1 MGPTGDESQ
10 RTTTKGR
17 QRTRRQYDNG
27 DNDEDGTTA
36 TTGGGRRRGEEGT
49 TAMPRHEDDGH
60 NDMEMQRTKGGEGNG
75 GERTAE
81 GTKATGRGRH
91 WPYHTQNGPK
101 MTSIVVWAPGKFFLV
116 RFLFFSFR
124 LTLFFIYYR
133 FYLCI
138 TTTYDPPST
147 ITATSPSRSMSRRAT
162 ARTAAAARDCFPGGN
177 KEQRDGTTMPRDRDR
192 AGDEQQ

>member
-1 MGPTGDESQ
+1 M
-10 RTTTKGR
+10 GR
-17 QRTRRQYDNG
+17 QQRQEAGGGGERREPPPCQGTR
-27 DNDEDGTTA
+27 TTA
-36 TTGGGRRRGEEGT
+36 TTTWRCRGRREARGT
-49 TAMPRHEDDGH
+49 
-60 NDMEMQRTKGGEGNG
+60 G

-162 ARTAAAARDCFPGGN
+162 ARTAAAARDCLPGGN

-192 AGDEQQ
+192 EGDEQQ